1 MCIRD
6 SFGRVNPFLRGVI
19 NGWQISAIVTLES
32 GLPFTVT
39 TGKDNNLDGNTNDRG
54 NLMGNPVLD
63 PHRGQSNVTAEW
75 FNTAAFASPANGS
88 DGTSARNLLTGPG
101 TKNVDMGI
109 FRNFKIRERMTLQA
123 RGEFTNSFNIV
134 NLGNP
139 TATMSSSL
147 FGQIRSAA
155 SMRQAQLGLRLTF

>member
-1 MCIRD
+1 
-6 SFGRVNPFLRGVI
+6 
-19 NGWQISAIVTLES
+19 
-32 GLPFTVT
+32 
-39 TGKDNNLDGNTNDRG
+39 
-54 NLMGNPVLD
+54 
-63 PHRGQSNVTAEW
+63 
-75 FNTAAFASPANGS
+75 
-88 DGTSARNLLTGPG
+88 
-101 TKNVDMGI
+101 MGI